1 MLFDGVYLFIV
12 KRLSDYVCIPNGQGP
27 YRALYSDSDYGSDCP
42 ETREINT
49 IPSSKG
55 FVIAEFCLSKV

>member
-49 IPSSKG
+49 IT
-55 FVIAEFCLSKV
+55 F